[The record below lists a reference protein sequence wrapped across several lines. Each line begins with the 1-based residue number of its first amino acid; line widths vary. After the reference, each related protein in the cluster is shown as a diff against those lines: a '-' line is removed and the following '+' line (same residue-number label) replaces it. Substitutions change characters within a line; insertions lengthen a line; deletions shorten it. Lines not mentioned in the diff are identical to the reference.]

1 MAVEKTRSG
10 WLLYLSHFPEKFLE
24 EYQYL
29 SLRNLT
35 EKPGKVLCLTYGA
48 AYLMELRPLGGQ
60 ALYVLNPTQGH
71 LD

>member
-1 MAVEKTRSG
+1 MGGFYISVI
-10 WLLYLSHFPEKFLE
+10 FLKSSWRRTFITFIK
-24 EYQYL
+24 YL